1 MMYALGTSDG
11 LVRLAGCQFLSGK
24 QVADE
29 EPGEESLDPMQSMQA
44 AHGANGTMTGKAEQP
59 VSKPR
64 ISFPSMR

>member
-29 EPGEESLDPMQSMQA
+29 EPGEESLGDPMQA
-44 AHGANGTMTGKAEQP
+44 VHGANGTAMGRAEQP
-59 VSKPR
+59 KPR

>member
-1 MMYALGTSDG
+1 MMYALGTADG

-24 QVADE
+24 QMADE
-29 EPGEESLDPMQSMQA
+29 ELGEGAVSDHMQA
-44 AHGANGTMTGKAEQP
+44 SLAANGATTWKTELP